1 MKALITLVLLPFILG
16 VTALLFKKRVYT
28 VCASLIASLSTL
40 STALTLLI
48 KGSQERIVITELFG
62 VEVIFDR
69 LSAVFLL
76 TSGIVTSVVVLDSI
90 RSEEL
95 NDFRPMIPI
104 LIAAMNASF
113 ISFDL
118 FNVYVTLELVTIT
131 AFILIGL
138 QMLPKQ
144 LWGGI
149 KYLLVG
155 NTGMLFYLLGVAL
168 YYENFG
174 TFSMS
179 KVLGAP
185 VLPLAMITIGLFVKG
200 GVFLSGLWLPD
211 VHGEAATPIS
221 ALLSGV
227 VVKTGVYPLL
237 RISYLNPEFGKI
249 VGVFGL
255 LSALLGAIFAISEND
270 TKRLLAYSTVSQI
283 GYTLLNPLTG
293 ATYALTHGIFKS
305 WLFLRVGRLESRSF
319 ARLRNDGIPIE
330 RWIPI
335 FIASLAISGVPALGG
350 YAAKSSIASQISGWE
365 KALFYTA
372 GGLTAVVFAKFIFL
386 PVKRSRPRRKSLL
399 GCADIV
405 YLFSL
410 LAIDLVLKPYELR
423 KISIALLTVLCGWF
437 FYHVFRRSFRPLP
450 TTLESVDHIIGMS
463 TVILMI
469 LLLLGRVVPW

>member
-1 MKALITLVLLPFILG
+1 VKALITLVLLPLILG
-16 VTALLFKKRVYT
+16 GSALLFKKRVYT
-28 VCASLIASLSTL
+28 VCASLIASLSTC
-40 STALTLLI
+40 STALALLM
-48 KGSQERIVITELFG
+48 KGSQERTVITGLFG
-62 VEVIFDR
+62 VEVILDR

-76 TSGIVTSVVVLDSI
+76 TSGIVTLVVVIDSAQ
-90 RSEEL
+90 SEEF
-95 NDFRPMIPI
+95 NDFRPMVPI
-104 LIAAMNASF
+104 LTAAMNASF

-138 QMLPKQ
+138 QMFPKQ

-174 TFSMS
+174 TFGMS
-179 KVLGAP
+179 KVPNAP

-237 RISYLNPEFGKI
+237 RISYLNPEFGQI
-249 VGVFGL
+249 IGVFGL
-255 LSALLGAIFAISEND
+255 LSALLGAIFAINEND
-270 TKRLLAYSTVSQI
+270 MKRMLAYSTVSQI
-283 GYTLLNPLTG
+283 GYTLLNPING
-293 ATYALTHGIFKS
+293 ATYALAHGIFKS
-305 WLFLRVGRLESRSF
+305 WLFLRVGRLETRSF
-319 ARLRNDGIPIE
+319 AKLRSEGISIE

-350 YAAKSSIASQISGWE
+350 YAAKTSIASHISGWE
-365 KALFYTA
+365 KALFYIA
-372 GGLTAVVFAKFIFL
+372 GGLTAAVFAKFIFL
-386 PVKRSRPRRKSLL
+386 PVKKGRPTKKNLL
-399 GCADIV
+399 GFVDII

-410 LAIDLVLKPYELR
+410 SAIDLVLKFYELQ

-437 FYHVFRRSFRPLP
+437 FYRVFRRIFRPLP
-450 TTLESVDHIIGMS
+450 TTLESVDHLIGMS

-469 LLLLGRVVPW
+469 LVLLGSVASW